1 MTSKSQNSISVYQCL
16 SADICG
22 QKNLNLTN
30 HTIVPLQSAD
40 STGFSPNFPP
50 NVRSPF
56 AITADRPGEILALL
70 ELFDTRLMLHGPAF
84 TDIS

>member
-1 MTSKSQNSISVYQCL
+1 MTSKSQKSISVHLCL

-40 STGFSPNFPP
+40 SAGFSPNFPP

-56 AITADRPGEILALL
+56 AITADRPGEILALF
-70 ELFDTRLMLHGPAF
+70 EFFDTRLMLHGPAF
-84 TDIS
+84 IPFS